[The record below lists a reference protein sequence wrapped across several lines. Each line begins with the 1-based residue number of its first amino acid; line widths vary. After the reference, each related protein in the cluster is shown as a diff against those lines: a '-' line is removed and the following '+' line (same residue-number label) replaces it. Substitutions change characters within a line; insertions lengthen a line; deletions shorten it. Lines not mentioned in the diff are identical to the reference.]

1 MCLYNDHTFLLPLNR
16 RLTWLKLNTS
26 IKQTSMCFWFVV
38 KVKVLLNKYWYCN
51 LAHFRAPLHWLQRER
66 ERKREIS
73 EYCLWQLLLFVYLLP
88 KHLAIHFKNSHFKIS
103 IGYALVKI
111 SLRVRIRQDGG
122 ETTLLD
128 LTWADTVTVT
138 VSNREYSEVK
148 WLTRAATVWTG
159 NQLLSLACLPV
170 RAWVSQTEV
179 TVVIRDDR
187 TIRPFL
193 CCINSAN

>member
-1 MCLYNDHTFLLPLNR
+1 MFVNDHTFLLPLNR

-38 KVKVLLNKYWYCN
+38 KVKVLYWTNIDTVIWPILEHHYIDY
-51 LAHFRAPLHWLQRER
+51 RER
-66 ERKREIS
+66 ERNLWILS
-73 EYCLWQLLLFVYLLP
+73 LITFTVCLFDTKTSGNNILKIV
-88 KHLAIHFKNSHFKIS
+88 IFKIS

-111 SLRVRIRQDGG
+111 SVRGRIRQDGG
-122 ETTLLD
+122 ETTLVD

-148 WLTRAATVWTG
+148 GLTRAAAVWTG